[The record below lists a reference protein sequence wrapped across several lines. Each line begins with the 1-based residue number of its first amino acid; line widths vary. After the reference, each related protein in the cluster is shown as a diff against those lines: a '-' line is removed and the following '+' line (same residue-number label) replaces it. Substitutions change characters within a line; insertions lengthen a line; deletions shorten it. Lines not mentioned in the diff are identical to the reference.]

1 MSFLKFSPVRLQLQ
15 YHKTIYILINYVF
28 AEEQLAQGA
37 IILHIFGAVYFFTL
51 LTVVC
56 NDFFLPTV
64 ECICEDLHLSKDV
77 AAATFMASATTMPEF
92 FTNTI
97 STLITHNDMGV
108 GTVIGSLMFNTLGV
122 AAISGMCLDKPIQLD
137 WWPVVRD
144 CTIYSLNTIIL
155 IIITWNNEITFWDT
169 LVLVIFLIIYYLI
182 TFNNNRFMNA
192 IRVFVEDKM
201 NCCLSTRY
209 GKFLLLTFL

>member
-1 MSFLKFSPVRLQLQ
+1 M
-15 YHKTIYILINYVF
+15 
-28 AEEQLAQGA
+28 
-37 IILHIFGAVYFFTL
+37 HIFGAVYFFTL
-51 LTVVC
+51 LAVVC

-108 GTVIGSLMFNTLGV
+108 GTIIGSLMFNTLGV

-155 IIITWNNEITFWDT
+155 IIITWNNEITFWDA